1 MLELAERGEIDGI
14 EVWHPLHREG
24 DVPQYIALARLRGLL
39 MTGGSDFHGMY
50 TSHSCSLAAFT
61 APDEQLEALK
71 KKSRRIKSG
80 G

>member
-1 MLELAERGEIDGI
+1 
-14 EVWHPLHREG
+14 
-24 DVPQYIALARLRGLL
+24 

-50 TSHSCSLAAFT
+50 TSHSCALGAFT

-71 KKSRRIKSG
+71 KKSRKIKSG